1 MIFIDFIL
9 SFFRPTSNEASAAN
23 AASPTATAD
32 APRNIGEVEVNV
44 EPIIVG
50 IEMDSDGSRASSSN
64 PQAAPAFMQGLMQM
78 LNGSGGGTGRGGV
91 GLHRAAQSA
100 TRSSSTNT
108 STPGSG
114 GQGVGGGAQTQ
125 STTSTNTRSSA
136 HVHVAPLGPMSF
148 NFPPMMMSQPSFDP
162 LLPCNSHHTNP
173 LNRRTRHPAG
183 PQAPQRPRSASVPPR
198 NAANRAQQEAR
209 SNHHGGE
216 ANSARSSPAH
226 VRRPPSQRSNFDFE
240 VTAHADI
247 MPMIMTPQGMVS
259 IGTPTRMQQPSS
271 RATVSS
277 GGSGSLGGQDRME
290 PSLAQLLAALQGEAA
305 SGGDRG
311 GGSGN
316 VDLGMLNVVMGVMNE
331 INGNSN
337 RTVSEFLER
346 IPDYN
351 YREGESLVTDLL
363 MLIARNTS
371 FADLVNILQ
380 GSSDLNHLQTPLR
393 EFIRRYILTPPNEDE
408 EHDIDAAVL
417 YLVDSHFTH
426 LEAMAAEANVQADI
440 GNSFFFRY
448 QDSIAQ

>member
-1 MIFIDFIL
+1 
-9 SFFRPTSNEASAAN
+9 
-23 AASPTATAD
+23 
-32 APRNIGEVEVNV
+32 
-44 EPIIVG
+44 
-50 IEMDSDGSRASSSN
+50 
-64 PQAAPAFMQGLMQM
+64 
-78 LNGSGGGTGRGGV
+78 
-91 GLHRAAQSA
+91 
-100 TRSSSTNT
+100 
-108 STPGSG
+108 
-114 GQGVGGGAQTQ
+114 
-125 STTSTNTRSSA
+125 
-136 HVHVAPLGPMSF
+136 
-148 NFPPMMMSQPSFDP
+148 
-162 LLPCNSHHTNP
+162 
-173 LNRRTRHPAG
+173 
-183 PQAPQRPRSASVPPR
+183 
-198 NAANRAQQEAR
+198 
-209 SNHHGGE
+209 
-216 ANSARSSPAH
+216 
-226 VRRPPSQRSNFDFE
+226 
-240 VTAHADI
+240 

-440 GNSFFFRY
+440 GNSFFFS
-448 QDSIAQ
+448 DIKIL